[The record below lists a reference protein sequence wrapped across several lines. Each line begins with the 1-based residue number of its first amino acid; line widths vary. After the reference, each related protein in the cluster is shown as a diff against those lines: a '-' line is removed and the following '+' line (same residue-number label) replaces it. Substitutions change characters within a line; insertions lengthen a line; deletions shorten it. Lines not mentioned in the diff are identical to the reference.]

1 MPDFD
6 LFTFFRSA
14 LFLFLGVYSLLLLL
28 STIGRL
34 HALLSG
40 SDARKQM
47 LRVYLSYQVLT
58 IHVKP
63 FAGELAQIAGWLI
76 VLGMLWWLHRLV

>member
-1 MPDFD
+1 MPDLD

-14 LFLFLGVYSLLLLL
+14 LFFFLGVYSLLLLI

-34 HALLSG
+34 RTLLSG
-40 SDARKQM
+40 GDTRKQM

-63 FAGELAQIAGWLI
+63 LADELAQIAGWLI
-76 VLGMLWWLHRLV
+76 LLGILWWLHWLV